1 MTRLQ
6 QPKEKVMKK
15 SALIIGSFTKEE
27 AIFKGKI
34 ETLGIKANITLQPN
48 DDKAKDSHPDYI
60 VLHGQNEI
68 GVAWDRNDDR
78 GYYVSIAFE
87 EPSLAPG
94 YYTLVKSGVEK
105 GYTLLYKKPMPKKAA

>member
-1 MTRLQ
+1 MVRLHNQ
-6 QPKEKVMKK
+6 KEKFMKK
-15 SALIIGSFTKEE
+15 SALIIGQFTRTEHG
-27 AIFKGKI
+27 FTGKL
-34 ETLGIKANITLQPN
+34 ETLAIKATITLQPN

-78 GYYVSIAFE
+78 GYSVSIAFE

-105 GYTLLYKKPMPKKAA
+105 GFTLLYRKPMP